1 MHPNIAHVLRYFRF
15 DHLPPRARE
24 ISETFHELAHA
35 LALSIDGPEATV
47 ALRKLL
53 ESKDAAVRAAI
64 VLDAAEREDPA
75 EPPPEL
81 WSRASDSATGIPL
94 DVEKATQFRRQC
106 EDAGITRPVFRIEY
120 HGDGS
125 ATLIATQVPDIDRR
139 GMD

>member
-1 MHPNIAHVLRYFRF
+1 M
-15 DHLPPRARE
+15 
-24 ISETFHELAHA
+24 
-35 LALSIDGPEATV
+35 
-47 ALRKLL
+47 RKLL